1 MSLISVQDVKRKG
14 MSVVDA
20 ALKDGP
26 VQLVR
31 SNRAEY
37 VVLSTKD
44 YQELID
50 DLSEARLEASMR
62 DLQAGRVRRGTAAK
76 LMAENPAR
84 HFRIDHVKGA
94 LTVGRDADIVVMT
107 PEPYVCDAAASGNT
121 VVSWSPYNGM
131 RLPWRVAATYNRGDE
146 IYAGGK
152 VLAEPG
158 RGRFVRPPVT
168 RPISP

>member
-20 ALKDGP
+20 ALKDVP

-76 LMAENPAR
+76 LMADLVEAP
-84 HFRIDHVKGA
+84 
-94 LTVGRDADIVVMT
+94 
-107 PEPYVCDAAASGNT
+107 
-121 VVSWSPYNGM
+121 
-131 RLPWRVAATYNRGDE
+131 
-146 IYAGGK
+146 
-152 VLAEPG
+152 
-158 RGRFVRPPVT
+158 
-168 RPISP
+168 

>member
-1 MSLISVQDVKRKG
+1 

-76 LMAENPAR
+76 LMADLVEAP
-84 HFRIDHVKGA
+84 
-94 LTVGRDADIVVMT
+94 
-107 PEPYVCDAAASGNT
+107 
-121 VVSWSPYNGM
+121 
-131 RLPWRVAATYNRGDE
+131 
-146 IYAGGK
+146 
-152 VLAEPG
+152 
-158 RGRFVRPPVT
+158 
-168 RPISP
+168 

>member
-26 VQLVR
+26 VQLVK

-62 DLQAGRVRRGTAAK
+62 DLHAGRVRRGTAAK
-76 LMAENPAR
+76 LMADLVEAP
-84 HFRIDHVKGA
+84 
-94 LTVGRDADIVVMT
+94 
-107 PEPYVCDAAASGNT
+107 
-121 VVSWSPYNGM
+121 
-131 RLPWRVAATYNRGDE
+131 
-146 IYAGGK
+146 
-152 VLAEPG
+152 
-158 RGRFVRPPVT
+158 
-168 RPISP
+168 

>member
-14 MSVVDA
+14 MSVFDA

-76 LMAENPAR
+76 LMADLVEAP
-84 HFRIDHVKGA
+84 
-94 LTVGRDADIVVMT
+94 
-107 PEPYVCDAAASGNT
+107 
-121 VVSWSPYNGM
+121 
-131 RLPWRVAATYNRGDE
+131 
-146 IYAGGK
+146 
-152 VLAEPG
+152 
-158 RGRFVRPPVT
+158 
-168 RPISP
+168 

>member
-1 MSLISVQDVKRKG
+1 MSLSSVQDVKRKG
-14 MSVVDA
+14 MAVVDA

-26 VQLVR
+26 VQLGR

-76 LMAENPAR
+76 LMADLVEAP
-84 HFRIDHVKGA
+84 
-94 LTVGRDADIVVMT
+94 
-107 PEPYVCDAAASGNT
+107 
-121 VVSWSPYNGM
+121 
-131 RLPWRVAATYNRGDE
+131 
-146 IYAGGK
+146 
-152 VLAEPG
+152 
-158 RGRFVRPPVT
+158 
-168 RPISP
+168 